1 MSDDDDDKSNTI
13 IINNA
18 SVTVFISDCA
28 VAVAGPRAW
37 NKDGKTEIHPDLL
50 CFKRHLNI

>member
-18 SVTVFISDCA
+18 SVTVFISDRA

-37 NKDGKTEIHPDLL
+37 NSLMAKLRFIRT
-50 CFKRHLNI
+50 FYVLNVI